1 LPPVVITKPAFN
13 EPRILPLLL
22 TATEGKKRS
31 QNNSYSPQDRIACA
45 VQKVDNYVLPMSPKN
60 ASKTNITELLHEW
73 NSGNTDVADNLLPLI
88 YDELH
93 RRAAAFMRKE
103 RQNHTLQ
110 PTALVHEAYLKLI
123 GQRNDNW
130 NDRQHFFA
138 IASQVMRRILVD
150 HARSRHRQKRGGSKE
165 DLPLEEAL
173 LVGAEEANVDLIA
186 LDEAMAKLAKL
197 DPQQERLVELRYFGG
212 LSLDETA
219 KAIGVSRAT
228 AAREWQV
235 AKAWL
240 HREMTRRN

>member
-1 LPPVVITKPAFN
+1 
-13 EPRILPLLL
+13 
-22 TATEGKKRS
+22 
-31 QNNSYSPQDRIACA
+31 
-45 VQKVDNYVLPMSPKN
+45 MSPKK
-60 ASKTNITELLHEW
+60 AVSPNITELLHEW
-73 NSGNTDVADNLLPLI
+73 NSGRTEVAEALLPLI

-93 RRAAAFMRKE
+93 RRAAAYMRRE
-103 RQNHTLQ
+103 RRNHTLQ

-150 HARSRHRQKRGGSKE
+150 HARSRNRHKRGGSQE

-173 LVGAEEANVDLIA
+173 LAGAEEANVDLLA
-186 LDEAMAKLAKL
+186 LDEAMSRLAKF

-212 LSLDETA
+212 MSLEEAA
-219 KAIGVSRAT
+219 KALGISRAT
-228 AAREWQV
+228 AARDWQV